1 MPNRN
6 LLLVV
11 SAVMSFLG
19 VSAFAKDS
27 DGRSV
32 ISAADK
38 QKLTE
43 KWGQVFTDAFVKDLA
58 QLESD
63 GTTAETAVK
72 SVASEFAAQSQ
83 KDAQTIA
90 ELQTQIKTLK
100 EENAKLAK
108 LPGQGGEDVVKTEG
122 DMERKTFKPD
132 MSLLHNKNYYA
143 ATGDAWTGDTTVD
156 TTELKQEFGKYVSS
170 DKLTIFQKLVGP
182 ITCTNYMSTI
192 ITDKFEVRA
201 SQASITSVLQTFTP
215 RFTPKGKTKFTPMT
229 IKQYPM
235 KINVEVY
242 PSDIIND
249 VLGYLY
255 DEKLEPKD
263 MPIVRYIVEQLIKPK
278 LDEDREIALVKGRY
292 KEPEASGSSYTPNEV
307 NETCDGFL
315 TQLCDLKKASDTDIT
330 WLLDGTASLG
340 EGEQLLNEVEQA
352 ADEVAPLYK
361 NKTMFIHADPDL
373 ILKYSRAYRDKYPNT
388 KNQDGE
394 KVKVDYTKFTFAPIE
409 GMRGT
414 GAFFITPKENFK
426 HVMSRD
432 PKNVNLRMT
441 TDDYLAKVLG
451 EWREGVGFWI
461 KEAIFAYIPD
471 ALVTELSP
479 AELGV

>member
-1 MPNRN
+1 MPNRD

-32 ISAADK
+32 ISAADQ

-43 KWGQVFTDAFVKDLA
+43 KWGQAFTDAFVKDLA

-72 SVASEFAAQSQ
+72 TVANEFAAQSQ

-90 ELQTQIKTLK
+90 ELQDQIKTLK
-100 EENAKLAK
+100 DENAKLAK
-108 LPGQGGEDVVKTEG
+108 LPGQGGEDVVNTEG
-122 DMERKTFKPD
+122 DMEKKTFKPD
-132 MSLLHNKNYYA
+132 MSLLHNKNYFA

-156 TTELKQEFGKYVSS
+156 TTELKQEFGKYVTS

-215 RFTPKGKTKFTPMT
+215 RFTPKGKAKFTPMT

-263 MPIVRYIVEQLIKPK
+263 MPIVRYIVELLIKPK

-292 KEPEASGSSYTPNEV
+292 KEPDASGSSYTPNEV

-315 TQLCDLKKASDTDIT
+315 TQLCDLKKASDADVT
-330 WLLDGTASLG
+330 WLLDDTASLG
-340 EGEQLLNEVEQA
+340 EGEQLLTEIEKA
-352 ADEVAPLYK
+352 ADQVAPLYK

-426 HVMSRD
+426 HIMSRN
-432 PKNVNLRMT
+432 PQNVNLRMT
-441 TDDYLAKVLG
+441 TDDYLAKILG

-479 AELGV
+479 ADLGV

>member
-1 MPNRN
+1 
-6 LLLVV
+6 
-11 SAVMSFLG
+11 
-19 VSAFAKDS
+19 
-27 DGRSV
+27 
-32 ISAADK
+32 
-38 QKLTE
+38 
-43 KWGQVFTDAFVKDLA
+43 
-58 QLESD
+58 
-63 GTTAETAVK
+63 
-72 SVASEFAAQSQ
+72 
-83 KDAQTIA
+83 
-90 ELQTQIKTLK
+90 
-100 EENAKLAK
+100 
-108 LPGQGGEDVVKTEG
+108 
-122 DMERKTFKPD
+122 
-132 MSLLHNKNYYA
+132 
-143 ATGDAWTGDTTVD
+143 
-156 TTELKQEFGKYVSS
+156 
-170 DKLTIFQKLVGP
+170 
-182 ITCTNYMSTI
+182 
-192 ITDKFEVRA
+192 
-201 SQASITSVLQTFTP
+201 
-215 RFTPKGKTKFTPMT
+215 
-229 IKQYPM
+229 
-235 KINVEVY
+235 
-242 PSDIIND
+242 
-249 VLGYLY
+249 
-255 DEKLEPKD
+255 

-426 HVMSRD
+426 HIMSRA

-471 ALVTELSP
+471 ALITELSP

>member
-32 ISAADK
+32 ISAADQ

-72 SVASEFAAQSQ
+72 TVANEFAAQSQ

-90 ELQTQIKTLK
+90 DLQAQIKTLK
-100 EENAKLAK
+100 DENAKLAL
-108 LPGQGGEDVVKTEG
+108 LPGQGGEAVVKTDG
-122 DMERKTFKPD
+122 DMEKKTFKPD

-215 RFTPKGKTKFTPMT
+215 RFTPKGKAKFTPMT

-352 ADEVAPLYK
+352 ADAVAPLYK

-471 ALVTELSP
+471 ALITELSP

>member
-32 ISAADK
+32 ISAADQ

-72 SVASEFAAQSQ
+72 TVANEFAAQSQ

-90 ELQTQIKTLK
+90 DLQAQIITLK
-100 EENAKLAK
+100 DENVKLAQ
-108 LPGQGGEDVVKTEG
+108 LPGQGGEAIVKTEG
-122 DMERKTFKPD
+122 DMEKKTFKPD

-143 ATGDAWTGDTTVD
+143 ATGDAWTGDTTVES
-156 TTELKQEFGKYVSS
+156 TELKQEFGKYVSS
-170 DKLTIFQKLVGP
+170 DKMTIFKKLVGP
-182 ITCTNYMSTI
+182 ITCTNYMSTY

-201 SQASITSVLQTFTP
+201 TSAAITSVLQTFTP
-215 RFTPKGKTKFTPMT
+215 AFTPKGKSKFTPLT
-229 IKQYPM
+229 IRQYPM
-235 KINVEVY
+235 KINVPII

-278 LDEDREIALVKGRY
+278 LDEDRELALCRGRY
-292 KEPEASGSSYTPNEV
+292 KEPEVSGDSFTPNETDEV
-307 NETCDGFL
+307 CDGFL
-315 TQLCDLKKASDTDIT
+315 TILCDLKKANDTDVT
-330 WLLDGTASLG
+330 WLLDGTAALG
-340 EGEQLLNEVEQA
+340 TGEELLNQIEKATDQVK
-352 ADEVAPLYK
+352 PLYK
-361 NKTMFIHADPDL
+361 KKKMFIHADPDL
-373 ILKYSRAYRDKYPNT
+373 ILNYSRAYRDKYRET

-394 KVKVDYTKFTFAPIE
+394 KVKVDYTNFTFGAID
-409 GMRGT
+409 GMQGT

-426 HVMSRD
+426 HVMSQN
-432 PKNVNLRMT
+432 PKNVGMRMT
-441 TDDYLAKVLG
+441 TDDYRAKVMS

-479 AELGV
+479 ADLGV

>member
-1 MPNRN
+1 
-6 LLLVV
+6 
-11 SAVMSFLG
+11 MSFLG

-32 ISAADK
+32 ISAADQ

-72 SVASEFAAQSQ
+72 TVANEFAAQSQ

-90 ELQTQIKTLK
+90 DLQAQIKTLK
-100 EENAKLAK
+100 DENAKLAL
-108 LPGQGGEDVVKTEG
+108 LPGQGGEAVVKTDG
-122 DMERKTFKPD
+122 DMEKKTFKPD

-215 RFTPKGKTKFTPMT
+215 RFTPKGKAKFTPMT

-426 HVMSRD
+426 HIMSRA

-471 ALVTELSP
+471 ALITELSP

>member
-6 LLLVV
+6 LLLTVT
-11 SAVMSFLG
+11 AVMSFLG
-19 VSAFAKDS
+19 ISAFAKDS

-32 ISAADK
+32 ISAADQ

-72 SVASEFAAQSQ
+72 TVANEFAAQSQ

-90 ELQTQIKTLK
+90 DLQAQIKTLK
-100 EENAKLAK
+100 DENAKLAQ
-108 LPGQGGEDVVKTEG
+108 LPGQGGEAIVKTEG
-122 DMERKTFKPD
+122 DMGKKTFKPD

-156 TTELKQEFGKYVSS
+156 TTELKQEFGKYVSG

-182 ITCTNYMSTI
+182 ISCTDYMSTI

-426 HVMSRD
+426 HVMSRN

-441 TDDYLAKVLG
+441 TDDYMAKVLG

-471 ALVTELSP
+471 TLVTELSP
-479 AELGV
+479 VELGV

>member
-32 ISAADK
+32 ISAADQ

-72 SVASEFAAQSQ
+72 TVANEFAAQSQ

-90 ELQTQIKTLK
+90 DLQAQIQTLK
-100 EENAKLAK
+100 DENAQLAK

-122 DMERKTFKPD
+122 DMEKKTFKPD
-132 MSLLHNKNYYA
+132 MSLLHNKNYFA
-143 ATGDAWTGDTTVD
+143 ATGDSWTGDTTVD

-170 DKLTIFQKLVGP
+170 EKLTIFKKLVGP

-235 KINVEVY
+235 KINVEVF

-292 KEPEASGSSYTPNEV
+292 KEPETSGSSYTPNEAID
-307 NETCDGFL
+307 TCDGFL
-315 TQLCDLKKASDTDIT
+315 TQLCDLKKASDTDVT
-330 WLLDGTASLG
+330 WLLDGTAELG
-340 EGEQLLNEVEQA
+340 DGETLLGQIEQA
-352 ADEVAPLYK
+352 TDDVAPLYK
-361 NKTMFIHADPDL
+361 NKKMFIHADPDL

-394 KVKVDYTKFTFAPIE
+394 KVKVDYTNFTFGAIE

-414 GAFFITPKENFK
+414 GAFIITPKENFK
-426 HVMSRD
+426 HIMSQN

-441 TDDYLAKVLG
+441 NDDYLAKILG
-451 EWREGVGFWI
+451 EWREGTGFWI

-479 AELGV
+479 ADLGV

>member
-32 ISAADK
+32 ISAADQ
-38 QKLTE
+38 QKLTA

-72 SVASEFAAQSQ
+72 AVADEFSAQSQ
-83 KDAQTIA
+83 KDAQTIT
-90 ELQTQIKTLK
+90 ELQNQIKALK
-100 EENAKLAK
+100 DENEKLAK
-108 LPGQGGEDVVKTEG
+108 LPGQGGESVVKTDGEM
-122 DMERKTFKPD
+122 DKKTFKPD

-143 ATGDAWTGDTTVD
+143 ATGDSWTGDTTVD
-156 TTELKQEFGKYVSS
+156 STELKQEFGKYVSS